1 MAQKTRFQ
9 IEFDP
14 FKNYQDVTIEHLKD
28 EKWRTLAEELMGET
42 KESRQQGIKTLKEL
56 ALKENLVLPFL
67 KDEKLNVEEKESLE
81 QDFWLMFL
89 RSGEMNPEEALK
101 VLKNYLSM
109 MKDKP
114 QYFEAL
120 YSQYRLDMIY
130 QQMVRLSVHLCLLIV
145 SFL

>member
-1 MAQKTRFQ
+1 
-9 IEFDP
+9 
-14 FKNYQDVTIEHLKD
+14 
-28 EKWRTLAEELMGET
+28 MGET
-42 KESRQQGIKTLKEL
+42 KDSRQQGIKTLKEL

-67 KDEKLNVEEKESLE
+67 KDEKLNDEEKESLE
-81 QDFWLMFL
+81 QEFWLMFL

-130 QQMVRLSVHLCLLIV
+130 QQMVRLSVNLCLLIV

>member
-1 MAQKTRFQ
+1 MR
-9 IEFDP
+9 
-14 FKNYQDVTIEHLKD
+14 
-28 EKWRTLAEELMGET
+28 
-42 KESRQQGIKTLKEL
+42 
-56 ALKENLVLPFL
+56 
-67 KDEKLNVEEKESLE
+67 KLNDKEREPLE
-81 QDFWLMFL
+81 QEFWLMFL

>member
-1 MAQKTRFQ
+1 MDQKTRFP
-9 IEFDP
+9 IELDL
-14 FKNYQDVTIEHLKD
+14 FKDYRYVTIEHIKD
-28 EKWRTLAEELMGET
+28 ENWRTLAEELMGET
-42 KESRQQGIKTLKEL
+42 KESSQQGIKTLKEL

-67 KDEKLNVEEKESLE
+67 KDEKLNDEEKESLE
-81 QDFWLMFL
+81 QGFWLMFL

>member
-1 MAQKTRFQ
+1 
-9 IEFDP
+9 
-14 FKNYQDVTIEHLKD
+14 
-28 EKWRTLAEELMGET
+28 MGEM

-67 KDEKLNVEEKESLE
+67 KDEKLNDEEKESLE
-81 QDFWLMFL
+81 QEFWLMFL

-130 QQMVRLSVHLCLLIV
+130 QQMVRLSVNLCLLNV
-145 SFL
+145 SLL